1 MSELDPLTTEPTEPE
16 QTKRGRKLGSKNL
29 PKIDYDQRIEDLIS
43 AMNAL
48 IEKGELTATIERA
61 YNRQIEYFQFQIQ
74 RRDDAKKESRERELA
89 KIKELEAQPPA
100 VPPVPTADPEIE
112 RRTNKLLKQNQDQRI
127 NKMLKQLEEL
137 GETPEPVPVSS

>member
-1 MSELDPLTTEPTEPE
+1 MESLNEQLDQSNELTDQLEP
-16 QTKRGRKLGSKNL
+16 KSRGGRKLGSKNL

-43 AMNAL
+43 AMNDL

-89 KIKELEAQPPA
+89 KVKELEAQPPVPVPSA
-100 VPPVPTADPEIE
+100 PPVPAP
-112 RRTNKLLKQNQDQRI
+112 
-127 NKMLKQLEEL
+127 
-137 GETPEPVPVSS
+137 